1 MITTTARATKTV
13 LIVDD
18 DQAIVRLLKEALGL
32 FRHQHAYK
40 IETAGDG
47 ADALAALHRDQ
58 FDLVLLDMYMPRMT
72 GLELLAQMRH
82 LKLQTPVLML
92 TGNDDTRTAADAL
105 ASGTGN
111 DDTRTA
117 ADALASGIFAYIPKP
132 FDLQHL
138 EHLVSLAVS
147 SHSTATSSAS
157 GG

>member
-18 DQAIVRLLKEALGL
+18 DQAIVRMLKEALGL

-105 ASGTGN
+105 ASG
-111 DDTRTA
+111 
-117 ADALASGIFAYIPKP
+117 IFAYIPKP

-147 SHSTATSSAS
+147 SRSTAAS
-157 GG
+157 

>member
-1 MITTTARATKTV
+1 MITSTARATKTV

-18 DQAIVRLLKEALGL
+18 DQAIVRMLKDALGL

-72 GLELLAQMRH
+72 GLELLEQMRR
-82 LKLQTPVLML
+82 LKMQTPVLML
-92 TGNDDTRTAADAL
+92 
-105 ASGTGN
+105 TGN

-147 SHSTATSSAS
+147 SRSPAAIR
-157 GG
+157 

>member
-18 DQAIVRLLKEALGL
+18 DQAIVRTLKEALGL

-82 LKLQTPVLML
+82 LKLQTPVIML
-92 TGNDDTRTAADAL
+92 
-105 ASGTGN
+105 TGN

-132 FDLQHL
+132 FELQHL

-147 SHSTATSSAS
+147 SRSPATS
-157 GG
+157 

>member
-1 MITTTARATKTV
+1 MITPPARATKTV

-18 DQAIVRLLKEALGL
+18 DQAIVRTLKEALGL

-82 LKLQTPVLML
+82 LKLQTPVIML
-92 TGNDDTRTAADAL
+92 
-105 ASGTGN
+105 TGN

-132 FDLQHL
+132 FELQHL
-138 EHLVSLAVS
+138 EHLVSLGVS
-147 SHSTATSSAS
+147 SRSPATS
-157 GG
+157 

>member
-18 DQAIVRLLKEALGL
+18 DQAIVRTLKEALGL

-105 ASGTGN
+105 ASG
-111 DDTRTA
+111 
-117 ADALASGIFAYIPKP
+117 IFAYIPKP

-147 SHSTATSSAS
+147 SHSTATS
-157 GG
+157 

>member
-1 MITTTARATKTV
+1 MITTTARATKTI

-18 DQAIVRLLKEALGL
+18 DQAIVRMLKEALGL

-47 ADALAALHRDQ
+47 ADALAALHRDH

-82 LKLQTPVLML
+82 LKLQMPVLML
-92 TGNDDTRTAADAL
+92 
-105 ASGTGN
+105 TGN

-147 SHSTATSSAS
+147 SRSTAAIR
-157 GG
+157 

>member
-105 ASGTGN
+105 ASG
-111 DDTRTA
+111 
-117 ADALASGIFAYIPKP
+117 IFAYIPKP

>member
-105 ASGTGN
+105 ASG
-111 DDTRTA
+111 
-117 ADALASGIFAYIPKP
+117 IFAYIPKP

-147 SHSTATSSAS
+147 SHSTAAS
-157 GG
+157 

>member
-18 DQAIVRLLKEALGL
+18 DQAIVRMLKEALGL

-92 TGNDDTRTAADAL
+92 TGNDDP
-105 ASGTGN
+105 
-111 DDTRTA
+111 RTA

>member
-18 DQAIVRLLKEALGL
+18 DQAIVRMLKEALGL

-105 ASGTGN
+105 ASG
-111 DDTRTA
+111 
-117 ADALASGIFAYIPKP
+117 IFAYIPKP

-147 SHSTATSSAS
+147 SRSTAAS
-157 GG
+157 R

>member
-47 ADALAALHRDQ
+47 ADALAALHRDH

-105 ASGTGN
+105 ASG
-111 DDTRTA
+111 
-117 ADALASGIFAYIPKP
+117 IFAYIPKP

-138 EHLVSLAVS
+138 EHLVSLALS
-147 SHSTATSSAS
+147 SRSTATS
-157 GG
+157 

>member
-1 MITTTARATKTV
+1 MITTTARPTKTILV
-13 LIVDD
+13 VDD
-18 DQAIVRLLKEALGL
+18 DQAIVRMLKEALGL

-40 IETAGDG
+40 VETAGDG
-47 ADALAALHRDQ
+47 AEALAALHRDQ

-105 ASGTGN
+105 ASG
-111 DDTRTA
+111 
-117 ADALASGIFAYIPKP
+117 IFAYIPKP

-147 SHSTATSSAS
+147 SRSAAIR
-157 GG
+157 

>member
-18 DQAIVRLLKEALGL
+18 DQAIVRMLKEALGL

-105 ASGTGN
+105 ASG
-111 DDTRTA
+111 
-117 ADALASGIFAYIPKP
+117 IFAYIPKP
-132 FDLQHL
+132 FDIRHL
-138 EHLVSLAVS
+138 DHLVALAVS
-147 SHSTATSSAS
+147 VGSTRS

>member
-18 DQAIVRLLKEALGL
+18 DQAIVRMLKEALGL

-105 ASGTGN
+105 ASG
-111 DDTRTA
+111 
-117 ADALASGIFAYIPKP
+117 IFAYIPKP

-147 SHSTATSSAS
+147 SRSTPAS
-157 GG
+157 R

>member
-105 ASGTGN
+105 ASG
-111 DDTRTA
+111 
-117 ADALASGIFAYIPKP
+117 IFAYIPKP

-147 SHSTATSSAS
+147 SHSTATS
-157 GG
+157 

>member
-1 MITTTARATKTV
+1 MITTTARATKTI

-18 DQAIVRLLKEALGL
+18 DQAIVRMLKEALGL

-92 TGNDDTRTAADAL
+92 TGNDDA
-105 ASGTGN
+105 
-111 DDTRTA
+111 RTA

-147 SHSTATSSAS
+147 SRSTAAS
-157 GG
+157 

>member
-18 DQAIVRLLKEALGL
+18 DQAIVRMLKEALGL

-92 TGNDDTRTAADAL
+92 TGNDDA
-105 ASGTGN
+105 
-111 DDTRTA
+111 RTA

-147 SHSTATSSAS
+147 SRSTPTS
-157 GG
+157 

>member
-1 MITTTARATKTV
+1 MITTTARATKTI

-18 DQAIVRLLKEALGL
+18 DQAIVRMLKEALGL

-47 ADALAALHRDQ
+47 ADALAALHRDH

-82 LKLQTPVLML
+82 LKLQMPVLML
-92 TGNDDTRTAADAL
+92 
-105 ASGTGN
+105 TGN

-147 SHSTATSSAS
+147 SRSTAAS
-157 GG
+157 R

>member
-18 DQAIVRLLKEALGL
+18 DQAIVRMLKEAVGL
-32 FRHQHAYK
+32 FQHQYAYK

-105 ASGTGN
+105 ASG
-111 DDTRTA
+111 
-117 ADALASGIFAYIPKP
+117 IFAYIPKP

-147 SHSTATSSAS
+147 SHSTATK
-157 GG
+157 